1 MQNFLR
7 ILTALSLGSVLN
19 APAVLAQSNDEIGA
33 DYQRWVEY
41 RDGEVSFD
49 FDHAPAAFA
58 LNVIHAQ
65 TGLKIVVPPAAEARL
80 VNLRLSR
87 SPLEPAVRSLI
98 ASIGLKNFALMYD
111 EAGRPSTAVVVDTA
125 EETETATATVGAAAE
140 EKPATA
146 TKLLTADERKRLH
159 TDLDR
164 WNELKQEERLQIETR
179 LKALPATGERDQLLK
194 EYGRQLL
201 QIRN

>member
-1 MQNFLR
+1 MQNFFRL
-7 ILTALSLGSVLN
+7 LSVVSVAWGLN
-19 APAVLAQSNDEIGA
+19 ASPLLAQSTEETGA
-33 DYQRWVEY
+33 ELQRWVEY

-58 LNVIHAQ
+58 LNVIRAQ

-80 VNLRLSR
+80 VNLRVSR

-111 EAGRPSTAVVVDTA
+111 ESGRPSTAVAVDA
-125 EETETATATVGAAAE
+125 PEETQATTAAVG
-140 EKPATA
+140 PATEPVVKQL
-146 TKLLTADERKRLH
+146 TTDDREKLHKDLERW
-159 TDLDR
+159 TDL
-164 WNELKQEERLQIETR
+164 KKEERAQIETR
-179 LKALPATGERDQLLK
+179 LKTLPASLDRDQLLK

-201 QIRN
+201 QIKN

>member
-7 ILTALSLGSVLN
+7 VLSVLSLGCLVN
-19 APAVLAQSNDEIGA
+19 APALFAQSADETTA
-33 DYQRWVEY
+33 EYERWVEY

-65 TGLKIVVPPAAEARL
+65 TGLKIVVPPAAESRL
-80 VNLRLSR
+80 VSLRLQR

-98 ASIGLKNFALMYD
+98 ASIGLRNFALMYD
-111 EAGRPSTAVVVDTA
+111 ETGRPSTAVVVDTP
-125 EETETATATVGAAAE
+125 EETQAGTAMAGAAAE
-140 EKPATA
+140 TSPKEKE
-146 TKLLTADERKRLH
+146 LTPDEREKLH
-159 TDLDR
+159 KDLDR
-164 WNELKQEERLQIETR
+164 WNDLKKEERARIEAR
-179 LKALPATGERDQLLK
+179 LKTVPASLDRDQLLK